1 MKQSFAYGL
10 AATLAASVA
19 LLAACSTD
27 SPTGV
32 QADHSS
38 AVMLSRAG
46 YDQPGAHVQYGTPVK
61 VGNGMAR
68 TYVVANARDG
78 QAPLEMGIALSAGA
92 LNALPTDA
100 MHMYLLP
107 LPQLAPAP
115 YKLVELDWN
124 PVGHPPEGVYTFP
137 HFDFHFYFISL
148 AQRNAIVPSDPN
160 YATEADNL
168 PTGSMVPPLYA
179 PLAGPGQTPADVAVP
194 MMGLHW
200 EDLTSPEL
208 QNLLGNP
215 SAYQQFTKTF
225 IYGSWN
231 GQFIFVEPMVTRAF
245 LLSKPDV
252 SSSVRVPQQYPVAGY
267 FPTSYR
273 VTYDAQAGEYRVAL
287 TGMVERN

>member
-1 MKQSFAYGL
+1 MKQRLVHGL
-10 AATLAASVA
+10 AVSLAASVV

-27 SPTGV
+27 APTGV
-32 QADHSS
+32 QSQSDG
-38 AVMLSRAG
+38 AVTFSRDG
-46 YDQPGAHVQYGTPVK
+46 YNQAGAHRQYGTPVK
-61 VGNGMAR
+61 VGNGTAR
-68 TYVVANARDG
+68 AYVVADARHG
-78 QAPLEMGIALSAGA
+78 QAPLELGVALSSGA
-92 LNALPTDA
+92 LDALPTDG

-124 PVGHPPEGVYTFP
+124 PTGHPPEGVYTFP

-148 AQRNAIVPSDPN
+148 AERNAIVPSDPN

-168 PTGSMVPPLYA
+168 PIGAFVPPLYA

-215 SAYQQFTKTF
+215 SAYQQFTRTF

-231 GQFIFVEPMVTRAF
+231 GQFIFAEPMVTRAF

-252 SSSVRVPQQYPVAGY
+252 SAPVRVPQRYPTAGY

-273 VTYDAQAGEYRVAL
+273 VTYDAQAGETRVAL
-287 TGMVERN
+287 TSMVERN

>member
-1 MKQSFAYGL
+1 MKQRLIHGL
-10 AATLAASVA
+10 AVSLAASVV

-27 SPTGV
+27 APTGV
-32 QADHSS
+32 QSQSDG
-38 AVMLSRAG
+38 VVTFSRDG
-46 YDQPGAHVQYGTPVK
+46 YNQAGAHRQYGTPVK
-61 VGNGMAR
+61 VGNGTAR
-68 TYVVANARDG
+68 AYVVADARHG
-78 QAPLEMGIALSAGA
+78 QAPLELGVALSSGA
-92 LNALPTDA
+92 LDALPTDG

-115 YKLVELDWN
+115 YQLVELDWN
-124 PVGHPPEGVYTFP
+124 PTGHPPEGVYTFP

-148 AQRNAIVPSDPN
+148 AERNAIVPSDPN

-168 PTGSMVPPLYA
+168 PTGAFVPSLYA

-215 SAYQQFTKTF
+215 SAYRQFTRTF

-245 LLSKPDV
+245 LASKPDV
-252 SSSVRVPQQYPVAGY
+252 SAPVRVPQRYPTAGY

-273 VTYDAQAGEYRVAL
+273 VTYDAQAGETRVAL